1 MKLNSNSV
9 TARLYRWFY
18 MTYDMPQSLCPY
30 FWKLAIMW
38 MLIIPCGLMALPIIV
53 TKQHNTMMKPVER
66 FFFGIFLWLFVFVGF
81 ICLTPI
87 TYFFVGW
94 LPEKSFFGAAQG
106 AGLLGDLVIVIVS
119 VLFGIIHLIKRAN
132 DRKYQRRKKVIWVDG
147 ELVPNPDYRPERPNI
162 IIEFIKATYN
172 KYCPKIDWN

>member
-9 TARLYRWFY
+9 SARLYRWFY

-38 MLIIPCGLMALPIIV
+38 VFIAPYTAMTLPFILFIRD
-53 TKQHNTMMKPVER
+53 KSINMVER
-66 FFFGIFLWLFVFVGF
+66 FFFGMFLWLLLFVGL

-94 LPEKSFFGAAQG
+94 FPEKTFLGSAQIG
-106 AGLLGDLVIVIVS
+106 GLVGDCIIVILCIVA
-119 VLFGIIHLIKRAN
+119 GIIHLIKRAGE
-132 DRKYQRRKKVIWVDG
+132 RKYHRRKRLIWKDG
-147 ELVPNPDYRPERPNI
+147 DWIPNPKYRSKRPNI
-162 IIEFIKATYN
+162 IVEFIKATYN

>member
-1 MKLNSNSV
+1 MKLNLNSV

-18 MTYDMPQSLCPY
+18 TTYDMPQSLCPY

-38 MLIIPCGLMALPIIV
+38 TFIIPYSAVALPTLFSKDERYKMI
-53 TKQHNTMMKPVER
+53 ER
-66 FFFGIFLWLFVFVGF
+66 FFFGMFLWMFLFVGL

-94 LPEKSFFGAAQG
+94 LPETLFIGAAQR
-106 AGLLGDLVIVIVS
+106 AGLVGDLVVAVVCI
-119 VLFGIIHLIKRAN
+119 LFGIIYLIKRAY
-132 DRKYQRRKKVIWVDG
+132 DRKHQRQREMIWKDG
-147 ELVPNPDYRPERPNI
+147 QLVPNPDYQPKRPNLI
-162 IIEFIKATYN
+162 VEFIKATYN